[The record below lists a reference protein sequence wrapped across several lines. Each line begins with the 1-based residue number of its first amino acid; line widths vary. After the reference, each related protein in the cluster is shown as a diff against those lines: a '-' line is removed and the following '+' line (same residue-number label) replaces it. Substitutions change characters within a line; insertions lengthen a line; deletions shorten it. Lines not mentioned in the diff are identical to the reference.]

1 MPVPRG
7 PWVMAQSWRDLLF
20 AHWAVAPE
28 TLRAV
33 VPPELELE
41 TFDGQAWLGVTPF
54 VVRGLRPRFVPPLPG
69 LSSFPEVNVR
79 TYVTAGG
86 RPGIWFLSLDAASGP
101 AVAAARRLYR
111 LPYFRARMRVHRDA
125 EAIAYASTRVSAG
138 APAPAA
144 LRAHY
149 RPTGPPRPPSPGT
162 LEHWLTERY
171 CLYVVDGAGRVLRG
185 DIAHPPWPLQ
195 PAAAHI
201 EVNTMGAE
209 AGLALDDPPAQLHF
223 ARRQDVRFWPLRPT
237 G

>member
-86 RPGIWFLSLDAASGP
+86 RPGIWFLSLDAASRV
-101 AVAAARRLYR
+101 AVQGARRSYH
-111 LPYFRARMRVHRDA
+111 LPYFHARMRMDRSRGSFAQQRVRADA
-125 EAIAYASTRVSAG
+125 RFD
-138 APAPAA
+138 A
-144 LRAHY
+144 L
-149 RPTGPPRPPSPGT
+149 
-162 LEHWLTERY
+162 
-171 CLYVVDGAGRVLRG
+171 
-185 DIAHPPWPLQ
+185 
-195 PAAAHI
+195 
-201 EVNTMGAE
+201 
-209 AGLALDDPPAQLHF
+209 
-223 ARRQDVRFWPLRPT
+223 LRPT
-237 G
+237 GEPRRAPPGSP